1 MKSLSVKSAVV
12 YATLAMSSVACSN
25 GNDQLISRVRS
36 PAQAGSNSS
45 VTGEST
51 VVANVKN
58 NSSADQT
65 KATQAGI
72 AFEISNSE
80 SGSFVDLASIS
91 QARSAGYTDEQIV
104 ASLNSQ
110 KLFMSSAAANA
121 LAQSKF
127 ILKQYGVQD
136 VNGVLAMGLAAVER
150 ARVAGV
156 KDSEIIAYSKLQGI
170 SFGVEALKSLGLS
183 KFILANHGVQDVN
196 GVLAMGLA
204 AVERARAAGAKDSE
218 IIAYSK
224 LQGVRFGVNALN
236 SLGLSKFVLSQYGT
250 AVVDGVTAMG
260 LAAVERAKANG
271 LSHEDIKAYAKLQ
284 DIFFGEKAL
293 ALLGS

>member
-1 MKSLSVKSAVV
+1 MRSLSAKSVVV
-12 YATLAMSSVACSN
+12 YVVLGFVSVACSN
-25 GNDQLISRVRS
+25 ANDAMISSVRRTNQAGGESSGAVEPKVVAKNDSTADQSS
-36 PAQAGSNSS
+36 PAQ
-45 VTGEST
+45 E
-51 VVANVKN
+51 
-58 NSSADQT
+58 
-65 KATQAGI
+65 GI
-72 AFEISNSE
+72 TFAISNSE
-80 SGSFVDLASIS
+80 SGSFVDLAAVAK
-91 QARSAGYTDEQIV
+91 ARSAGYSDAQIIS
-104 ASLNSQ
+104 SLKSQ
-110 KLFMSSAAANA
+110 NLFMSSAAANA
-121 LAQSKF
+121 LAQSKY
-127 ILKQYGVQD
+127 ILKQYGVQE
-136 VNGVLAMGLAAVER
+136 VQGVLAMGLAAVER
-150 ARVAGV
+150 ARAAGV

-183 KFILANHGVQDVN
+183 KFVLANHGVQDVN

-204 AVERARAAGAKDSE
+204 AVERARAAGVKDSE
-218 IIAYSK
+218 IITYGK

-271 LSHEDIKAYAKLQ
+271 LSHDDIKAYAKLQ